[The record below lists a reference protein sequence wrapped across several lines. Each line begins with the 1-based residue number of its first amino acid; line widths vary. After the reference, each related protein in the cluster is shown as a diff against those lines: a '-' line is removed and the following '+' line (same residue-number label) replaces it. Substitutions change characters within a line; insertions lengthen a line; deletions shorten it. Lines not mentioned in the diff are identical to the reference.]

1 MAEDNSGSNTGIV
14 AIVVIFL
21 VVLILGFLAF
31 RSGMFGGRA
40 PAGGNVNVTIGTD
53 KK

>member
-1 MAEDNSGSNTGIV
+1 MAEGNSGSNTGIV

-31 RSGMFGGRA
+31 RGGMFGGRTG
-40 PAGGNVNVTIGTD
+40 GGNVNVTIGTD